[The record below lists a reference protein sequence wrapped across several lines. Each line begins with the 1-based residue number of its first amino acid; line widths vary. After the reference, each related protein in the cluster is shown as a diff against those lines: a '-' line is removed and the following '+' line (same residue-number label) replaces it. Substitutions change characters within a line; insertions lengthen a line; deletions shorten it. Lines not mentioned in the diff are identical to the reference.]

1 MSAMPL
7 AAVVERR
14 FVATPRA
21 RIHIAAAGAGRPLLL
36 LHQTPRSWDEFREV
50 LPRLGTRYRGI
61 AMDTVGFGDS
71 DALGFAEN
79 SIESW
84 AACAFDLLDA
94 LDLPEVAVIGHHT
107 GAAIA
112 IEMAASRPDRIAALV
127 LSASPYVD
135 AERRA
140 RKAGKAV
147 VDEAT
152 RVADGSHLLD
162 LWRMR
167 QPDYPDGDI
176 DLLERFV
183 IDALKAGSLAA
194 EGHHVVN
201 RYLMEQRLPLVR
213 CPTRVVAPT
222 ADPHAFP
229 VARKVADAIAGA
241 SLVEIAGG
249 MVPFPN
255 QMPEQL
261 AGAVLSFLEGAYPP
275 DIRC

>member
-1 MSAMPL
+1 MAPG
-7 AAVVERR
+7 AAIIERR
-14 FVATPRA
+14 FIATARA

-50 LPRLGTRYRGI
+50 LPRLGTRYRAI

-71 DALGFAEN
+71 DALPFAEN
-79 SIESW
+79 SIEAWS
-84 AACAFDLLDA
+84 ACAFDLLDA
-94 LDLPEVAVIGHHT
+94 LDLREVAVLGHHT

-112 IEMAASRPDRIAALV
+112 IEMAASRPERIAAMV

-135 AERRA
+135 AERRMQ
-140 RKAGKAV
+140 KAGKPV

-152 RVADGSHLLD
+152 RTADGSHLLS

-183 IDALKAGSLAA
+183 IDALKAGRLAA

-201 RYLMEQRLPLVR
+201 RYVMEQRLPLVA
-213 CPTRVVAPT
+213 CPTRIIAPT

-229 VARKVADAIAGA
+229 VARKVAGAIAGA

-255 QMPEQL
+255 QMPEEL
-261 AGAVLSFLEGAYPP
+261 ASAALAFLERHYPP
-275 DIRC
+275 